1 MNTLKRLSNSTLVLL
16 LCLGLGAFAG
26 VFAGPVGALAYL
38 AGQIY
43 LAIVNMAAVPLLVF
57 AMFFGLR
64 QLLSLPRP
72 GLRIGAM
79 FALAVALVA
88 ACAAA
93 GTLAGVAVA
102 PGQSLS
108 NGAHAQLGQLV
119 LQSATDAGDMR
130 MTLFGHGRP
139 AASPGALVLSDVVPD
154 NFFRVL
160 ADGHAL
166 GILTGTILFGMA
178 FAALSSEQT
187 SVLNGVFEGIYR
199 ALETIIEHANLL
211 LPVLVFGTAAHVV
224 GQTERATL
232 SAMGG
237 FLLCFVLLALVLC
250 GVALAAITASARA
263 PFGRV
268 VACLKAPM
276 LIGLT
281 SGSATATIPHTIEA
295 MSTRLG
301 FSRGVAELVVPFG
314 VVFVR
319 AGSALYFALAAV
331 FVANLYDCPLGVG
344 DMVLIGAASV
354 VAAFISAGQSGVAG
368 VGYAGFVLS
377 MLRLPVEAAVVLL
390 VAIDLICEGPRNLL
404 SLLSVCTVVALVSA
418 GLPADRLAQLDLQA
432 LQEPRPV
439 LRFSFTRGQLAL
451 TAGCVLMAASLI
463 VIMGIGV
470 GAK

>member
-1 MNTLKRLSNSTLVLL
+1 MNALKRLSNSTFVLL
-16 LCLGLGAFAG
+16 LCMVLGAFAG
-26 VFAGPVGALAYL
+26 VFAGPAGALAYF

-43 LAIVNMAAVPLLVF
+43 LAIVNMAAVPLLVV

-64 QLLSLPRP
+64 QLLSLSRP
-72 GLRIGAM
+72 GLRIGTM
-79 FALAVALVA
+79 LALAVALVA
-88 ACAAA
+88 LCAAA
-93 GTLAGVAVA
+93 GTLAGVLAA

-108 NGAHAQLGQLV
+108 NAAHAQLGQLV
-119 LQSATDAGDMR
+119 LQSSSDAGDMR
-130 MTLFGHGRP
+130 MTLFGHAGS
-139 AASPGALVLSDVVPD
+139 AAAPRGLALRDFVPD
-154 NFFRVL
+154 NFYRVL

-178 FAALSSEQT
+178 FAALSTEQT

-199 ALETIIEHANLL
+199 TLETIIDHANLL
-211 LPVLVFGTAAHVV
+211 LPVLVFGTAAHVA
-224 GQTERATL
+224 GQTELATL

-237 FLLCFVLLALVLC
+237 FLLCFVLFALLLC
-250 GVALAAITASARA
+250 GVAILAIAARSGAS
-263 PFGRV
+263 FGRV

-281 SGSATATIPHTIEA
+281 SGSATAPIPHTIEA

-314 VVFVR
+314 AVFVR

-331 FVANLYDCPLGVG
+331 FVANLYDRPLGVD
-344 DMVLIGAASV
+344 DMLMIGAASA

-368 VGYAGFVLS
+368 VAYAGFVLS
-377 MLRLPVEAAVVLL
+377 MLRLPVEAAGVLL

-404 SLLSVCTVVALVSA
+404 SLLSVCTVVAFVSA
-418 GLPADRLAQLDLQA
+418 GLPADRVTLPDLN
-432 LQEPRPV
+432 EPRAA
-439 LRFSFTRGQLAL
+439 LRFAFTRGQLAL
-451 TAGCVLMAASLI
+451 TACCVLLAASLI
-463 VIMGIGV
+463 VLMGIGV